1 MPSSVPP
8 DPGPVVQRALLT
20 AELQNL
26 RRDRHKTQEDVARA
40 LDWSPSKLIRIEGG
54 SVGIST
60 TDLQALL
67 RLYEVTDTE
76 LIKQLETLARGAR
89 RRGWWAPFKNVVDQA
104 YYAYLGFEAG
114 ASLIRSFEPMVVP
127 GVLQTDEYAAAVTVE
142 YFPNSATSVD
152 SVVDTRLRRQE
163 ELLHGANPPRQE
175 FILDE
180 AVVRRRV
187 GGQRDPGIMPRQL
200 HHLLE
205 LAALPWCTIEVIP
218 FSKGSHFGLRGP
230 FTLLEFD
237 MGLNTVLFLENSRA
251 SGGEVTSAAADV
263 ATYLEAF
270 EHLRELT
277 LSPDESVAFIRE
289 AAEAMD
295 EGTAAA

>member
-1 MPSSVPP
+1 MPSDVAA

-20 AELQNL
+20 AELQRM
-26 RRDRHKTQEDVARA
+26 RREVHKTQEEVARA

-67 RLYEVTDTE
+67 RLYEATDRD
-76 LIKQLETLARGAR
+76 LITALETLARGAR
-89 RRGWWAPFKNVVDQA
+89 RRGWWAPFKNDLDQA
-104 YYAYLGFEAG
+104 YYTYIGYEAG
-114 ASLIRSFEPMVVP
+114 ASSIRIFDPMLVP
-127 GVLQTDEYAAAVTVE
+127 GTLQTDEYATSLTVE
-142 YFPNSATSVD
+142 YIPNSPSLVD
-152 SVVDTRLRRQE
+152 SVVDARLRRQE
-163 ELLHGANPPRQE
+163 ELMHRERPPQQE

-200 HHLLE
+200 QHLLE
-205 LAALPWCTIEVIP
+205 MAERPFCTIEIIP
-218 FSKGSHFGLRGP
+218 FSKGSHFGMRGA

-237 MGLNTVLFLENSRA
+237 IGLNTVLYLENSRA
-251 SGGEVTSAAADV
+251 RGGEMTADAGDV
-263 ATYLEAF
+263 AGYLEAF
-270 EHLRELT
+270 EHLRELA
-277 LSPDESVAFIRE
+277 LSPEESIAFIRT
-289 AAEAMD
+289 AAEEMA